1 MSDHCTAP
9 QTGFQD
15 KGCRELHTPES
26 PGRAG
31 SLLKAAQLT
40 QLGPAHGRPALL
52 SSRAT
57 RPP

>member
-26 PGRAG
+26 LGRAG

-40 QLGPAHGRPALL
+40 QLGPAHGHPALL
-52 SSRAT
+52 
-57 RPP
+57 